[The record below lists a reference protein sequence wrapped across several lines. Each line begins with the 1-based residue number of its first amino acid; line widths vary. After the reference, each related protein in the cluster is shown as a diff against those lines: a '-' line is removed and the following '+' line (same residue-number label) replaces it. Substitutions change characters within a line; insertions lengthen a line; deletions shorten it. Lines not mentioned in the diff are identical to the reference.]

1 MQLKDYQNDVLE
13 SLSGYLSTL
22 AARRERAEKIAKL
35 LAEQGEKLEPA
46 NWCREAWEKLAEDNR
61 IPRFADGDTL
71 VTPAYVD
78 RKDGLHRPVPNICL
92 KVPTGGGKTFGT
104 GRCNPSL
111 RST

>member
-13 SLSGYLSTL
+13 SLSGYLTTL
-22 AARRERAEKIAKL
+22 AARRERTEKIAKL
-35 LAEQGEKLEPA
+35 LAEQGEKPEPA

-61 IPRFADGDTL
+61 IPRFTDGDTL

-78 RKDGLHRPVPNICL
+78 RKDGLHRPVPNVL
-92 KVPTGGGKTFGT
+92 PPPVGTFRQMFGT
-104 GRCNPSL
+104 GRCSPSL